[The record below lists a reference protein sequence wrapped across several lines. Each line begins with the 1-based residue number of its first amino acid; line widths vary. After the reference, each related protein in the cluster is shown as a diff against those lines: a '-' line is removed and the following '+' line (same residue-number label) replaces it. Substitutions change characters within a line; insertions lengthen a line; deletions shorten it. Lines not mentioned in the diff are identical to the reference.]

1 MCFGEGVKN
10 LDLCLGFCEANSV
23 CGFGKEE
30 RERGLG
36 EEHKDWGFEGQQ
48 RARGLG
54 EEETELC
61 FGEDE

>member
-1 MCFGEGVKN
+1 M
-10 LDLCLGFCEANSV
+10 DLCLGFCEANSV

-54 EEETELC
+54 EEETEPC